1 MNLLSISWLKRP
13 AQSKWFPLIPQL
25 VTLIFFALLVWGGW
39 GVSTDDNSFAKI
51 LRNTNFANLIVWSYW
66 WPLIIIA
73 TIFIGRVW
81 CTVCPVEL
89 LTAITSRIG
98 LKRRV
103 PSWLR
108 SGWIITVFYI
118 LILLVGIHTLAIHR
132 QPHRMS
138 LYLLLLFVSAV
149 LVALIFE
156 KRAFCSYVCPVGHLL
171 GLYSLLSPFEWRA
184 DDLDKC
190 RQCKTKDCISKKNHY
205 RIVGRSCTSNLYP
218 AKISDNRECLLC
230 TQCLKACPYKNLR
243 FSLRKPGQD
252 LFKNV
257 SFTPAQMMF
266 LFVVAGF
273 VVYEILSEWSAS
285 KTVLTWLPMKLV
297 HVLGTSE
304 KMGSFLSASVMFLFY
319 PAIFLLGIYLLL
331 RRTSKISLRRTASL
345 LCVLL
350 IPTMAAAHILKSL
363 LKMIS
368 RIPYWEYVFSDPVGV
383 STATKLTSKSLV
395 LNQSIPDALYST
407 VSYVSILVMFVALVG
422 IIFLLK
428 VSSSFKAHELKVKAV
443 IFCGAIA
450 YWGIFA
456 VTICLWRF

>member
-1 MNLLSISWLKRP
+1 MNLLSISWLKRL
-13 AQSKWFPLIPQL
+13 AQSKWFPLVPQL
-25 VTLIFFALLVWGGW
+25 VTLIVFALLVWGGW

-51 LRNTNFANLIVWSYW
+51 LRNTNLANLIVWSYW
-66 WPLIIIA
+66 WPLIIVA
-73 TIFIGRVW
+73 TILIGRVW
-81 CTVCPVEL
+81 CTMCPVEL
-89 LTAITSRIG
+89 LTAICSRIG
-98 LKRRV
+98 LKLRV
-103 PSWLR
+103 PSWFR
-108 SGWIITVFYI
+108 SGWIITAFYI
-118 LILLVGIHTLAIHR
+118 LILLVGVHTLAIHR

-138 LYLLLLFVSAV
+138 LYLLLLLVSAI

-156 KRAFCSYVCPVGHLL
+156 KRTFCSYMCPVGHLL

-190 RQCKTKDCISKKNHY
+190 QQCKTKDCISKKNHY

-218 AKISDNRECLLC
+218 AKIRDNRECLLC
-230 TQCLKACPYKNLR
+230 TQCLKVCPYKNLR

-252 LFKNV
+252 LFESV

-297 HVLGTSE
+297 HVLGTSGR
-304 KMGSFLSASVMFLFY
+304 MGSFLSASVMFVFY

-331 RRTSKISLRRTASL
+331 RLTSKTSLRRAASL

-368 RIPYWEYVFSDPVGV
+368 RIPYWEYVFSDPIGV

-395 LNQSIPDALYST
+395 LNQSITDALYST
-407 VSYVSILVMFVALVG
+407 VSYVSILIMFVALVG

-428 VSSSFKAHELKVKAV
+428 VSSSFKALGRKVKAV

-450 YWGIFA
+450 YWGIFT
-456 VTICLWRF
+456 VTIFLWRF